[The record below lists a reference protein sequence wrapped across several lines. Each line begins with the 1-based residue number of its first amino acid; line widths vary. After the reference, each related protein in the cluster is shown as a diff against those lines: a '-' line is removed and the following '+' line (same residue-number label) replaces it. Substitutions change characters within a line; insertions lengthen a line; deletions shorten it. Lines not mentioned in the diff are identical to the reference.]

1 MINHKPVM
9 LHESIDSL
17 NIQKN
22 GCYVDATFG
31 SGGHSSEILAKIGE
45 NGLLFSLD
53 KDHDVFKSMSTKLSS
68 DKRFKLVHGCFSEL
82 EKHTKNW
89 GVHGSVNG
97 ILFDLG
103 VSSHHLDTAE
113 RGFSFKNN
121 GRVDMRFDYNSGT
134 SAHKLINAA
143 KEEELARIIWEYG
156 EERYSRKIARGII
169 SARKSSPIDSTL
181 QLAEIINKCLP
192 KSDINK
198 NKATRTFQAIRI
210 FVNKELDVLKKVLND
225 SYYILAPSGRL
236 VLITY
241 HSLEDRVIKDF
252 LIHTDQNL
260 STPKKLPI
268 EGEFLSKMFK
278 FIRKSIKPSVDEI
291 TANRRSR
298 SAKLSVLERIQ

>member
-9 LHESIDSL
+9 LDESIDSL

-113 RGFSFKNN
+113 REFSFKNN
-121 GRVDMRFDYNSGT
+121 GRVDMRFNYNSGT
-134 SAHKLINAA
+134 SAHKLINTA

-156 EERYSRKIARGII
+156 EERYSRKIARGIT

-210 FVNKELDVLKKVLND
+210 FVNKELDVLKKALND

>member
-1 MINHKPVM
+1 MIKHEPVM
-9 LHESIDSL
+9 LDESIDSL
-17 NIQKN
+17 NIKKN

-31 SGGHSSEILAKIGE
+31 SGGHSSEILKKIGE

-53 KDHDVFKSMSTKLSS
+53 KDHDVFKSIRTKLST
-68 DKRFKLVHGCFSEL
+68 DKRFSLVHGCFSEL

-89 GVHGSVNG
+89 GVYGSVNG

-134 SAHKLINAA
+134 SAHELINAA

-156 EERYSRKIARGII
+156 EERYSRKIARNIV

-181 QLAEIINKCLP
+181 QLAEIINRCLP
-192 KSDINK
+192 KSDTKK

-210 FVNKELDVLKKVLND
+210 FVNKELDVLKKALND
-225 SYYILAPSGRL
+225 SYHILAPSGRL

-252 LIHTDQNL
+252 LIHTDKNL

-278 FIRKSIKPSVDEI
+278 LIRKSVKPSIDEI
-291 TANRRSR
+291 TKNRRSR

>member
-134 SAHKLINAA
+134 SAHELINAA

-210 FVNKELDVLKKVLND
+210 FVNKELDVLKKALND

>member
-134 SAHKLINAA
+134 SAHELINAA

-210 FVNKELDVLKKVLND
+210 FVNKELDVLKKALID

-278 FIRKSIKPSVDEI
+278 FIRKSIKPSEDEI